1 MGIKGYIRFQHIIS
15 KMRIFKTNL
24 YLMGQCNKIIC
35 EREKEPTCLYNVS
48 SYWKVVGEMVGK

>member
-1 MGIKGYIRFQHIIS
+1 
-15 KMRIFKTNL
+15 MRIFKTNL